1 MVHSGRPSLSISG
14 EPHLPRLYLARIT
27 FLAMLALVV
36 VSLFAPCAGAQD
48 MSGLY
53 QATVIV
59 TGTDMRSRPTGFAR
73 CLRDVLVKVSGE
85 PRLIKDPRV
94 TELGRHADVFVV
106 DFSYVDVMAGIP
118 IHDDQGTY
126 DRPHYLTVK
135 FDPAKIDQTLRDLGE
150 KPWRGERPVVV
161 PMLSMRRY
169 GPPFLLSAELAAAA
183 DERGSFAE
191 RAAEFGL
198 SARIPSEAELAGW
211 GAEPGRIPPPP
222 DAARAHEIVVAGTLA
237 FNEGVPGWEGSWR
250 MHQNGRDYVWAI
262 KGVNYDEAFRDI
274 IRGVLRVASGHDGP
288 I

>member
-1 MVHSGRPSLSISG
+1 MQN
-14 EPHLPRLYLARIT
+14 PRRSWIIFAVVIAVIFAR
-27 FLAMLALVV
+27 A
-36 VSLFAPCAGAQD
+36 SSAGAQD
-48 MSGLY
+48 APDLY
-53 QATVIV
+53 QSTAIV

-85 PRLIKDPRV
+85 PRLIKDARV
-94 TELGRHADVFVV
+94 VELGRHADAFVIA
-106 DFSYVDVMAGIP
+106 FNYVDVMAGIP

-135 FDPAKIDQTLRDLGE
+135 FDSAMIDHTLADLGE

-169 GPPFLLSAELAAAA
+169 GPPFLLSAELSTAA

-198 SARIPSEAELAGW
+198 SARIPSEAELTAW
-211 GAEPGRIPPPP
+211 GASAGKIPSPPPSP
-222 DAARAHEIVVAGTLA
+222 RPNEVVVAGTLE
-237 FNEGVPGWEGSWR
+237 FKESVPGWEGSWR
-250 MHQNGRDYVWAI
+250 MRQNGRDYVWDISGA
-262 KGVNYDEAFRDI
+262 NYDEAFRDI

-288 I
+288 K